1 MLPVA
6 PAVNGALDISD
17 PVRRLAGVVV
27 FFLVEDYVAVVLLAA
42 LHFAE
47 NDIPYANR
55 GGLLL
60 DRVRPVIRCCSLDVI
75 RCCSP
80 SSAVAARVSSAVT
93 AWMGSKVHAYLSFI
107 RLKAS

>member
-1 MLPVA
+1 M
-6 PAVNGALDISD
+6 G
-17 PVRRLAGVVV
+17 
-27 FFLVEDYVAVVLLAA
+27 VVLLAA
-42 LHFAE
+42 LRLSE
-47 NDIPYANR
+47 NDIPYANL

-60 DRVRPVIRCCSLDVI
+60 DRVRPVIRCYSLDVI

-80 SSAVAARVSSAVT
+80 SSAVAAWVSSAVT